1 MKRSFLY
8 LAVLTL
14 AALAVVVFLVPKDG
28 SPGKSAVDSLLIPG
42 VVDQINDVSRVE
54 IVTAGNSTVATL
66 VRAEGQWRVEQM
78 GGYRADWSKLQALL
92 AALAQARVIEPK
104 TDKPEYYNRLGV
116 EDVTAENAASVLV
129 RVSIGDQTTGI
140 LIGNQAKGRQG
151 QYVRLQDTPGS
162 ALVDR
167 EFDVPRQM
175 IDWADSSIIDINSSE
190 VAEVEVIHPSSE
202 RVLVMRIS
210 ADQTDFDLAGFLPP
224 GREIKSSWAVNSLG
238 SVFTMLN
245 METVRPAS
253 SIDWTEAV
261 KMRVLSFSGMEI
273 LADLVIEGDEYLLRL
288 HASYPDAS
296 IVQDDGEGAASQ
308 TEIEKQAQ
316 DDVAGKVDGINQKV
330 DGWAYGIS
338 KQKFEVMVKKPE
350 DMLKPLES
358 D

>member
-28 SPGKSAVDSLLIPG
+28 SSEKSAEGSFLMPD
-42 VVDQINDVSRVE
+42 VVARINDVSRVE
-54 IVTAGNSTVATL
+54 IVSAGNNTVATL
-66 VRAEGQWRVEQM
+66 VRDEGQWRVEQI

-92 AALAQARVIEPK
+92 AALAQASVIESK
-104 TDKPEYYNRLGV
+104 TDKPEYYDRLGV
-116 EDVTAENAASVLV
+116 EDITAENAVSVLV
-129 RVSIGDQTTGI
+129 RISIGDQTTGI
-140 LIGNQAKGRQG
+140 LIGKQAQGQQG
-151 QYVRLQDTPGS
+151 QYVRLQDRPGS

-167 EFDVPRQM
+167 EFDVPGQM
-175 IDWADSSIIDINSSE
+175 MEWVDSSIIDLNSSE
-190 VAEVEVIHPSSE
+190 VAEVEIIHPSSE

-238 SVFTMLN
+238 SVFSMLN
-245 METVRPAS
+245 LETVRSANS
-253 SIDWTEAV
+253 VDWTSAV
-261 KMRVLSFSGMEI
+261 RMRVLSFSGMEI

-288 HASYPDAS
+288 HASHPDAS
-296 IVQDDGEGAASQ
+296 IVQDDGEGAVSQ

-316 DDVAGKVDGINQKV
+316 ADVAGQVDGINQKV